1 MGPIWYYKNSNVEG
15 IQKFIS
21 LFNWEKTIENISI
34 NEKIG
39 LLNNTLLNIFHYY
52 IPKKIVKGSYRD
64 PPWIIISLNK
74 KTSKITREYYRKGQD
89 PIMNLAEYLK
99 SVLTL

>member
-74 KTSKITREYYRKGQD
+74 KTDQK
-89 PIMNLAEYLK
+89 
-99 SVLTL
+99 